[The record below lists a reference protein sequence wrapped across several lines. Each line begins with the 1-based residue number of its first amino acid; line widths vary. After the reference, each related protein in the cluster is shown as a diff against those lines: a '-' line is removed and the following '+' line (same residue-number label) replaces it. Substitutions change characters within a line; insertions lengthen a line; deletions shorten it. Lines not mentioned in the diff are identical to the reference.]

1 MNGRRFAMNALF
13 LVTMVSEGIF
23 ALGFITV

>member
-1 MNGRRFAMNALF
+1 MNALF

-23 ALGFITV
+23 ALGFITVWRFSKRD